1 MTAALV
7 ATDSILDDSARA
19 SGPALRTFARIADAW
34 GLKQAERS
42 VLLALPRS
50 TYFAALK
57 APSRA
62 RLSRDTLERISYV
75 FGIYKALQILLPRGA
90 AADAWIRNVNAAP
103 VFNGRSPLAVMLGG
117 NVADLYV
124 VRRYLDGN
132 RGW

>member
-1 MTAALV
+1 MTATLLV
-7 ATDSILDDSARA
+7 PDSILGDSARA
-19 SGPALRTFARIADAW
+19 SGPALRTFARIADIW
-34 GLKQAERS
+34 GLKQTERS

-57 APSRA
+57 SPSRA

-75 FGIYKALQILLPRGA
+75 FGIYKALQILLPRGE
-90 AADAWIRNVNAAP
+90 AADAWIRNANAAP
-103 VFNGRSPLAVMLGG
+103 IFNGRSPLAVMLGG